1 MTSRNRRSAVRG
13 VSGKLLLAA
22 GVLLF
27 LLTPCWV
34 HCQAPG
40 TIPPD
45 VQAIMNK
52 ISSGKTP
59 TAAEQKRLQEWAASQ
74 SAAVQPGANGASGGQ
89 QPGTP
94 KTPQPGQGA
103 QVSLKGFCPA
113 ATGAPLPAT
122 APTAA
127 EYTALVN
134 SMVSRYGAKLAPDTR
149 AGIDALF
156 TQPGGTELG
165 ASYAAFFNAAGAIN
179 QGVYAAALA
188 AQKNPGDLLAANN
201 LGVNLSEAGDQ
212 QSSARVLLYVTKV
225 RPNSPLAAINLGW
238 TYFNAGAKAPAQK
251 EFQLALGFAPDMSG
265 PEAGM
270 GLLAGC
276 RGDNASAMSLLKSSL
291 SKGYS
296 GVAAAAFVQ
305 AEASQPPA
313 ETSQEQQDQ
322 QDQQD
327 QSAQA
332 LAGSEEAPAAPP
344 NESQLIPDLP
354 IQPEGERNVGE
365 IAALKRVSDWAAQQ
379 SNDLMNRFSDAA
391 ARVAALN
398 RRAQQNGDAIDL
410 PIVFD
415 RELFEFGQT
424 VDLTFTARFRNWD
437 PTIKE
442 ITQVMNANGQ
452 ETAAILIPE
461 QQRFFEESNE
471 LDALME
477 QEMACGDSDACRAE
491 LEKRIDAKK
500 AEMDE
505 TAYEMCVHS
514 KQSIDVSYGQSYK
527 HWKTGWDDLR
537 PAAAD
542 LYAFTDPILQ
552 RVWVPSVN
560 EMLQLR
566 REITVMALYRPLS
579 AEAAALAANGAAYKD
594 LVCVPPP
601 PPPPVENADT
611 PNLPESN
618 VPKCPFDP
626 PKSVGFGALSMTLGC
641 DDVSISGGEVLRFKV
656 QQNFRTHETTLWGG
670 VGASVGAEA
679 DFLGPMSPKAE
690 LTAEAGVGVKFGQGG
705 DVTDVFVSSAMSA
718 GASFAGRSLDMSV
731 SGSAGL
737 ESGPTLT
744 AQLPGG
750 ISGTLRGN

>member
-1 MTSRNRRSAVRG
+1 M
-13 VSGKLLLAA
+13 LLLAA

-27 LLTPCWV
+27 LLTPSWV
-34 HCQAPG
+34 RCQVPG
-40 TIPPD
+40 AIPPD

-52 ISSGKTP
+52 ISSGKVP

-74 SAAVQPGANGASGGQ
+74 SAALQQGASGASGGQ

-103 QVSLKGFCPA
+103 QVSLKGYCPA

-134 SMVSRYGAKLAPDTR
+134 SLVSRYRAKLAQDARTS
-149 AGIDALF
+149 IDALF
-156 TQPGGTELG
+156 AQPAGGTELG
-165 ASYAAFFNAAGAIN
+165 ASYGAFLNAAGAIN
-179 QGVYAAALA
+179 EAVFAAALA
-188 AQKNPGDLLAANN
+188 AQKNPADLLAANN

-212 QSSARVLLYVTKV
+212 QSSARILLYVTKM

-238 TYFNAGAKAPAQK
+238 TYFDAGAKAPAQK
-251 EFQLALGFAPDMSG
+251 EFQLALGLAPDMSG

-276 RGDNASAMSLLKSSL
+276 RGDNATATSLLKSSL

-296 GVAAAAFVQ
+296 GVAAAAFLQ
-305 AEASQPPA
+305 AQASQPPPS
-313 ETSQEQQDQ
+313 ETS

-332 LAGSEEAPAAPP
+332 VAGSDESPAAPA
-344 NESQLIPDLP
+344 NESQMIPDLP

-365 IAALKRVSDWAAQQ
+365 IAALKRVSDWVAQN
-379 SNDLMNRFSDAA
+379 SNDLMSHYSDAA

-424 VDLTFTARFRNWD
+424 VDLTFTARFRNWE
-437 PTIKE
+437 PTNQS
-442 ITQVMNANGQ
+442 ITEVMNNNAQ
-452 ETAAILIPE
+452 ETAAIVIPE
-461 QQRFFEESNE
+461 QQRFLEEGNE
-471 LDALME
+471 LDALIE
-477 QEMACGDSDACRAE
+477 QQMACGASDACSAE
-491 LEKRIDAKK
+491 VEKRIDAKK
-500 AEMDE
+500 GEMDE
-505 TAYEMCVHS
+505 TAYEICVHG
-514 KQSIDVSYGQSYK
+514 KQSIDVTYGQSYK

-566 REITVMALYRPLS
+566 REMTVMALYRPLS

-611 PNLPESN
+611 PNLPKSN
-618 VPKCPFDP
+618 RPRCPFDP
-626 PKSVGFGALSMTLGC
+626 PKSVGFGALSMTLAC

-670 VGASVGAEA
+670 VGASAGAEA

-705 DVTDVFVSSAMSA
+705 DVTDVFVSSSMSA
-718 GASFAGRSLDMSV
+718 GASFAGKSLDISV

-737 ESGPTLT
+737 ESGPTLK